1 LDSGGVELIAARD
14 EVVSG
19 GLTVPFIG
27 WPGERGGGGV
37 GMQVASS
44 GV

>member
-1 LDSGGVELIAARD
+1 VLGGLDSGGVELIAARD

-27 WPGERGGGGV
+27 WLGERGGGGWDA
-37 GMQVASS
+37 G
-44 GV
+44 G